1 MLRGLLLTSPEYDAT
16 PRQVVRGEFYSYLVP
31 GQDTDVVHTHLAGDV
46 SQDHM
51 PVFELDPESCIRQ
64 VLYDL
69 ALHLNYVVFCH
80 TEFSSDLLKAFR
92 AGLAKQGLVLMRHH
106 VCLHLRHKVHRDNHD
121 DEK

>member
-1 MLRGLLLTSPEYDAT
+1 MLRGAGSSGPEYNAT
-16 PRQVVRGEFYSYLVP
+16 PRQVIRGELYSYLVP
-31 GQDTDVVHTHLAGDV
+31 GQDADVVHTHLSGDV

-51 PVFELDPESCIRQ
+51 PILELDPESCIRQ
-64 VLYDL
+64 VLYYF

-92 AGLAKQGLVLMRHH
+92 AGLAKQGLVLMGHH
-106 VCLHLRHKVHRDNHD
+106 VSLHLRHKVHRDYHD